1 MNVDKQVRDFGR
13 IWDMD
18 DHELEVEV
26 DEDTEVDDL
35 TYYVG

>member
-1 MNVDKQVRDFGR
+1 MDVDKQVRDFGR

-18 DHELEVEV
+18 DRELEVEV